1 MASPIRKKNAS
12 VIDRLVKQPHR
23 FSFFQAVRLLLASG
37 GARSLGSNG
46 NEIGTIKNASD
57 EAIRFRALPALKFP
71 SSEITN
77 VKPCRTP
84 ETDRLEENEPVVKDE
99 EDKLGEESLGQLRT
113 PEPGSPI
120 EMEIAFW
127 GLVGPVGALPN
138 HYTQIVIDRVRHKDV
153 ALRDFLDLFSH
164 RQLSLFYR
172 AWEKTF
178 VSVGVERGLRSE
190 DPRADKLR
198 EALLS
203 IVGRGTGHVRDR
215 LEILDDVSIYYGGQF
230 ADRPC
235 AESLEQ
241 IIADFLGLPTR
252 VLSLYG
258 QWLMLPPSEQSRLGT
273 LGGHSQLG
281 VDTVLG
287 EKTWDASSK
296 FRIRIG
302 LVRYREFLRLMPT
315 GDQLVPICQ
324 LIRSYV
330 GCEFSFDCQVVLMAS
345 EIPRC
350 QLGRS
355 DQSGDADAGANLGW
369 NTWLCSQPPTR
380 DSDDAVFHHDGSP
393 IQFSNSVSRT

>member
-12 VIDRLVKQPHR
+12 VIDRLIKQPHR
-23 FSFFQAVRLLLASG
+23 FSFFQAVRLLLASD
-37 GARSLGSNG
+37 GARSLGAKG

-57 EAIRFRALPALKFP
+57 EAIRFRSLPALKFP

-77 VKPCRTP
+77 VKPCRALVLDHEQVKERDT
-84 ETDRLEENEPVVKDE
+84 TSEEAKIE
-99 EDKLGEESLGQLRT
+99 EEAIDQLRT
-113 PEPGSPI
+113 PKPGAPI

-127 GLVGPVGALPN
+127 GLIGPVGALPN

-190 DPRADKLR
+190 DPHADKLR
-198 EALLS
+198 EVLLS
-203 IVGRGTGHVRDR
+203 IVGRGTEHVRDQ

-230 ADRPC
+230 ADCPC

-258 QWLMLPPSEQSRLGT
+258 QWLLLPPSEQSRLGT

-281 VDTVLG
+281 IDTVLG

-296 FRIRIG
+296 FRVRIG

-350 QLGRS
+350 QLGGIDESADS
-355 DQSGDADAGANLGW
+355 DIGANLGW
-369 NTWLCSQPPTR
+369 NTWLCSQTPTR

-393 IQFSNSVSRT
+393 TSFSNSFSRT